1 MAAIGRSACY
11 RTVGVDTGLS
21 HFRVVCRRFGEP
33 PEPTGKP
40 RQCKRFSLYRRLTET
55 SAGWLNLRPAPTRKN
70 PNDEAIYSE
79 MVFSTMPRW
88 GGNANELDRLAVEA
102 EKLMQ
107 AWADY
112 LDNLRKGA
120 DVVPLRVA

>member
-1 MAAIGRSACY
+1 MAQSQAGANTQESQWRGHLQ
-11 RTVGVDTGLS
+11 RNGVLDDAK
-21 HFRVVCRRFGEP
+21 V
-33 PEPTGKP
+33 
-40 RQCKRFSLYRRLTET
+40 
-55 SAGWLNLRPAPTRKN
+55 
-70 PNDEAIYSE
+70 
-79 MVFSTMPRW
+79 